1 MSSIQCWKYLEVV
14 FLLAVE
20 VVAQGTLIL
29 EHPDNNV
36 AELKDLRS

>member
-1 MSSIQCWKYLEVV
+1 MSNIQCLKFLEVV
-14 FLLAVE
+14 LAVE

-29 EHPDNNV
+29 DHPNNNL